1 MNHFLLL
8 LTGHWLLATGT
19 LETPS
24 HFAFDK
30 NQQYHYKENNIHCKQ
45 QQHVRERSFCIDTGI
60 ASVKGKLRE
69 GIPVRCAFVGSEPL
83 SRFKYLFVIE
93 IVNDCASVTLNR
105 TEKVL
110 SAF

>member
-30 NQQYHYKENNIHCKQ
+30 NQHYHCKENNIHCKQ
-45 QQHVRERSFCIDTGI
+45 
-60 ASVKGKLRE
+60 
-69 GIPVRCAFVGSEPL
+69 
-83 SRFKYLFVIE
+83 
-93 IVNDCASVTLNR
+93 
-105 TEKVL
+105 
-110 SAF
+110 